1 MNFIRRLHLTSI
13 MKAHYPITGGP
24 AKGEQIPPVSYLKWY
39 IPRLKEMRPY
49 NLSFSGLQF
58 PWDLDS
64 IDDIWK
70 DHRGPGIDDRNIVS
84 KMYDVPVE
92 NVLLTHGA
100 TQAISIA
107 ISAASRGG
115 KVAVEMPSYGPL
127 SQTARILGLE
137 TIAVRRKPTSAA
149 WEIDRD
155 EWQKVLS
162 EVDLLMVCPQLNPV
176 GWSYSESDR
185 EWLIQT
191 CAEYDVRIIS
201 DEVYSGAD
209 RNWVPFFKEGDNC
222 ITLSSLTKVHGLG
235 QIRYGWMIASK
246 EIISN
251 AQNSFHNMAGIMSSP
266 VIRIAEKIK
275 DRLNEPVDL
284 IEYYREKNLPLL
296 QDMLERIGIEWIP
309 PPYGV
314 FGAFRLPGIDTMEM
328 IDTIGKEHGLLA
340 VPGCMF
346 DRGLEEWLRV
356 GWSIDPESFAE
367 ALIVLEKVLL
377 TAIDIT

>member
-1 MNFIRRLHLTSI
+1 MEGYHPN
-13 MKAHYPITGGP
+13 AGGP
-24 AKGEQIPPVSYLKWY
+24 ARGQEVPPVAYLKWY
-39 IPRLKEMRPY
+39 IPRLKEMRPH

-58 PWDLDS
+58 PWDLGT
-64 IDDIWK
+64 IENIWK
-70 DHRGPGIDDRNIVS
+70 DHRGPGSDDRRMVS
-84 KMYDVPVE
+84 EMYGVPVE

-107 ISAASRGG
+107 ISAVSRGG

-137 TIAVRRKPTSAA
+137 TIVVRRKPTDSA
-149 WEIDRD
+149 WIIDRE
-155 EWQKVLS
+155 EWAAVLS

-176 GWSYSESDR
+176 GWAYTESDR

-191 CAEYDVRIIS
+191 CRENDVRIIS

-209 RNWVPFFKEGDNC
+209 RNWKPFFFEGDNC
-222 ITLSSLTKVHGLG
+222 VSISSLTKIHGLG

-246 EIISN
+246 EIIAN
-251 AQNSFHNMAGIMSSP
+251 AGNTFHNLAGIMSSP

-275 DRLNEPVDL
+275 DNLNEPVDL
-284 IEYYREKNLPLL
+284 IEFYREKNLPLL
-296 QDMLERIGIEWIP
+296 QSMLNRVGIDWNP

-314 FGAFRLPGIDTMEM
+314 FGAFRVPGVNTLEM
-328 IDTIGKEHGLLA
+328 IDTIGKEYGLLA

-346 DRGLEEWLRV
+346 DSGLDDWLRI
-356 GWSIDPESFAE
+356 GWSIDPNSFAE
-367 ALIVLEKVLL
+367 AVEVLEIVLR
-377 TAIDIT
+377 TAMDIT